1 MARETVN
8 DSGDQVEWTEDQSGV
23 RSEIPSWGNGMC
35 ERTESGQF
43 PNSTGKGGRLL
54 PGTLSALT
62 GSEPEERK
70 REEPATFPNRGG
82 RALPSCRSARSPFQA
97 LPPFALTTGD
107 AWSGIRLLATLPPRA
122 TAEPECDHRL
132 PCAGAGA
139 LSDAPGRL
147 GPLGFRQPQ

>member
-1 MARETVN
+1 VARETVN

-54 PGTLSALT
+54 PGALSALT
-62 GSEPEERK
+62 GSESEERK
-70 REEPATFPNRGG
+70 REGPATFPNREGPSFAFLPLGPVPLSGSPTLRANYLRCLEWHTVISDVTAPSHGG
-82 RALPSCRSARSPFQA
+82 ARVR
-97 LPPFALTTGD
+97 PP
-107 AWSGIRLLATLPPRA
+107 
-122 TAEPECDHRL
+122 
-132 PCAGAGA
+132 
-139 LSDAPGRL
+139 APVRGSWGTERRPGSV